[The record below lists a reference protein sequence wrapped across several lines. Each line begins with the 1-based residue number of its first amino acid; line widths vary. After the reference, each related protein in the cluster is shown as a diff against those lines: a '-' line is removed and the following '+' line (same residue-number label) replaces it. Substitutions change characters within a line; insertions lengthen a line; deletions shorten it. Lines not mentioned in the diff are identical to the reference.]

1 MCIDLRSDTVTQ
13 PTPEIRE
20 AMCRAKVGD
29 DVMDCYPTVS
39 RLEEMS
45 AEMLGKEA
53 GMFVPSGTQSNLCAL
68 LSHCDRGDEY
78 LVGQTA
84 HTYLFEGGGAAV
96 FGSIQPQS
104 LDQEEDWTLALDK
117 LAALVKPDD
126 FHFARTKLLCLEN
139 TTWGKVLPLDYLK
152 LVQSFASDYQLSLHL
167 DGARLFNASAATGV
181 SAVQLAKPFESVSI
195 CLSKGLGAPVG
206 SVLVASASFIK
217 EAKRWRKM
225 LGGGMRQS
233 GMLAAAGIYVLEN
246 HIERLIEDHENARQL
261 GERLAGIS
269 KLRVDPIQTNMVFV
283 DLSRFDG
290 AAVSRTLEA
299 KGIKIGG
306 YTGGKKRLVTHL
318 GISPKDIGYVV
329 KSFEE
334 ACAG

>member
-1 MCIDLRSDTVTQ
+1 MYIDLRSDTVTQ

-29 DVMDCYPTVS
+29 DVMDCDPTVS

-68 LSHCDRGDEY
+68 LSHCERGDEY

-104 LDQEEDWTLALDK
+104 LDQEEDGTLALDK

-181 SAVQLAKPFESVSI
+181 SALQLAKPFDSVSI

-206 SVLVASASFIK
+206 SVLVASTSFIK

-246 HIERLIEDHENARQL
+246 HIERLVEDHENARQL
-261 GERLAGIS
+261 GESLAGIS
-269 KLRVDPIQTNMVFV
+269 KLKVDTVQTNMVFV

-290 AAVSRTLEA
+290 AAVSRSLEA

-306 YTGGKKRLVTHL
+306 YTGGKQRLVTHL
-318 GISPKDIGYVV
+318 GISAKDIGYVV

-334 ACAG
+334 ACEG

>member
-1 MCIDLRSDTVTQ
+1 MLIDLRSDTVTQ

-29 DVMDCYPTVS
+29 DVMDCDPTVA

-68 LSHCDRGDEY
+68 LSHCGRGDEY

-84 HTYLFEGGGAAV
+84 HTYLFEGGGAAAL
-96 FGSIQPQS
+96 GSIQPQS
-104 LDQEEDWTLALDK
+104 LDQEEDGTLALDK

-139 TTWGKVLPLDYLK
+139 TTWGKVLPMDYLK

-167 DGARLFNASAATGV
+167 DGARLFNASTATGIP
-181 SAVQLAKPFESVSI
+181 AVQLAKPFESVSI

-206 SVLVASASFIK
+206 SVLVASANFIK

-233 GMLAAAGIYVLEN
+233 GMLAAAGIYVLKN
-246 HIERLIEDHENARQL
+246 HIERLVEDHENARRL
-261 GERLAGIS
+261 GEGLAVMP
-269 KLRVDPIQTNMVFV
+269 KLKVDPIQTNMVFV
-283 DLSRFDG
+283 DLSEVDG
-290 AAVSRTLEA
+290 AAVSRSLEA

-306 YTGGKKRLVTHL
+306 YTGEKQRLVTHL
-318 GISPKDIGYVV
+318 GISAKEIEHVV

>member
-1 MCIDLRSDTVTQ
+1 MLIDLRSDTVTQ

-29 DVMDCYPTVS
+29 DVMDCDPTVA

-68 LSHCDRGDEY
+68 LSHCGRGDEY

-84 HTYLFEGGGAAV
+84 HTYLFEGGGAAAL
-96 FGSIQPQS
+96 GSIQPQS
-104 LDQEEDWTLALDK
+104 LDQEEDGTLALDK

-139 TTWGKVLPLDYLK
+139 TTWGKVLPMDYLK

-167 DGARLFNASAATGV
+167 DGARLFNASTATGIP
-181 SAVQLAKPFESVSI
+181 AVQLAKPFESVSI

-206 SVLVASASFIK
+206 SVLVASANFIK

-233 GMLAAAGIYVLEN
+233 GMLAAAGIYVLKN
-246 HIERLIEDHENARQL
+246 HIERLVEDHENARRL
-261 GERLAGIS
+261 GEGLAVMP
-269 KLRVDPIQTNMVFV
+269 KLKVDPIQTNMVFV
-283 DLSRFDG
+283 DLSEVDG
-290 AAVSRTLEA
+290 AAVSRSLEA

-306 YTGGKKRLVTHL
+306 YTGEKQRLVTHL
-318 GISPKDIGYVV
+318 GISAKDIEHVV

>member
-1 MCIDLRSDTVTQ
+1 MSIDLRSDTVTQ

-29 DVMDCYPTVS
+29 DVMDCDPTVA
-39 RLEEMS
+39 RLEDMS
-45 AEMLGKEA
+45 AEILGKEA
-53 GMFVPSGTQSNLCAL
+53 GMYVPSGTQSNLCAL
-68 LSHCDRGDEY
+68 LSHCGRGDEY

-96 FGSIQPQS
+96 FGSIQPQA
-104 LDQEEDWTLALDK
+104 LDQEEDGTLALDK

-139 TTWGKVLPLDYLK
+139 TTWGKALPLDYLK

-167 DGARLFNASAATGV
+167 DGARLFNASAASGV
-181 SAVQLAKPFESVSI
+181 PAVQLAKPFESVSI

-246 HIERLIEDHENARQL
+246 HIDRLIEDHVNARQL
-261 GERLAGIS
+261 GESLAGIS
-269 KLRVDPIQTNMVFV
+269 KLKVDPIQTNMVFV
-283 DLSRFDG
+283 DLSEFDG
-290 AAVSRTLEA
+290 AAVSRSLEA

-306 YTGGKKRLVTHL
+306 YTGGKQRLVTHL
-318 GISPKDIGYVV
+318 GISAKDIRYVV
-329 KSFEE
+329 KGFEE

>member
-1 MCIDLRSDTVTQ
+1 MTIDLRSDTVTQ

-29 DVMDCYPTVS
+29 DVMDCDPTVA
-39 RLEEMS
+39 RLEDMS
-45 AEMLGKEA
+45 AEILGKEA

-68 LSHCDRGDEY
+68 LSHCGRGDEY

-96 FGSIQPQS
+96 FGSIQPQA
-104 LDQEEDWTLALDK
+104 LDQEEDGTLALDK

-139 TTWGKVLPLDYLK
+139 TTWGKALPLDYLK

-181 SAVQLAKPFESVSI
+181 PAVQLAKPFESVSI

-246 HIERLIEDHENARQL
+246 HIDRLIEDHENARQL
-261 GERLAGIS
+261 GESLAGIS
-269 KLRVDPIQTNMVFV
+269 KLKVDPIQTNMVFV
-283 DLSRFDG
+283 DLSEFDG
-290 AAVSRTLEA
+290 AAVSRSLEA

-306 YTGGKKRLVTHL
+306 YTGGKQRLVTHL
-318 GISPKDIGYVV
+318 GISAKDIRCVV
-329 KSFEE
+329 KGFEE